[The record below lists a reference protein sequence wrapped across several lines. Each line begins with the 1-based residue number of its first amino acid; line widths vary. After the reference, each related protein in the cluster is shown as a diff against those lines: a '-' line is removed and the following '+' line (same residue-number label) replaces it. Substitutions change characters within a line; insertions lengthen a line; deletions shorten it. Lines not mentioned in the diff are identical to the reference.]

1 MKMMEFDIEPLV
13 LKSLR
18 AKWRDE
24 IERAIANAKRTAED
38 KRFRREYYRAG
49 ARTGRGWRM
58 ARDAGNLGCG
68 GRGPV
73 RATPASADDGPR

>member
-18 AKWRDE
+18 VKWRDE

-38 KRFRREYYRAG
+38 KRFRREWWRAG
-49 ARTGRGWRM
+49 ARTGRGVGEAEVQCGAA
-58 ARDAGNLGCG
+58 ARNK
-68 GRGPV
+68 V
-73 RATPASADDGPR
+73 